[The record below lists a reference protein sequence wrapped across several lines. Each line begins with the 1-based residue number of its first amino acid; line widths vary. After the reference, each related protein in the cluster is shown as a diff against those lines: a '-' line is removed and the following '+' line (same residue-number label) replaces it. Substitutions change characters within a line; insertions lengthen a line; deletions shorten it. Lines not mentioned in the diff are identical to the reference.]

1 MKTVKITIE
10 VKVPN
15 RTKFVAVDKNG
26 YVYAYSSVKPVA
38 FSNESVWD
46 IDGGIEESKN
56 FSKREVYNWRDTL
69 TKVE

>member
-1 MKTVKITIE
+1 MKIVKITIE

-15 RTKFVAVDKNG
+15 KTKFVAVDKNG

-38 FSNESVWD
+38 FFNESVWD
-46 IDGGIEESKN
+46 IDGGIEESEK

>member
-26 YVYAYSSVKPVA
+26 YVYAYSCVKPVA
-38 FSNESVWD
+38 LSNESVWD
-46 IDGGIEESKN
+46 IAGDIEESEK